1 MILIWMT
8 FCLFSWDNC
17 WKCCSCRHDNC
28 GVHLPQKEKERDKTS
43 CPCIKKVWPYIDL
56 NCHFSQIAREH
67 LGHRYQ
73 IPTRSKFYLN
83 VVFRSKSNIIPL
95 LQLEVPPERVTF
107 MEELGRG
114 AFGKVHKG
122 VLRELPRVEVFFK
135 PKEQRVERNEGKVV
149 AIKVLLGEQM
159 RDKLFLNASV

>member
-1 MILIWMT
+1 
-8 FCLFSWDNC
+8 
-17 WKCCSCRHDNC
+17 
-28 GVHLPQKEKERDKTS
+28 
-43 CPCIKKVWPYIDL
+43 
-56 NCHFSQIAREH
+56 
-67 LGHRYQ
+67 
-73 IPTRSKFYLN
+73 
-83 VVFRSKSNIIPL
+83 
-95 LQLEVPPERVTF
+95 